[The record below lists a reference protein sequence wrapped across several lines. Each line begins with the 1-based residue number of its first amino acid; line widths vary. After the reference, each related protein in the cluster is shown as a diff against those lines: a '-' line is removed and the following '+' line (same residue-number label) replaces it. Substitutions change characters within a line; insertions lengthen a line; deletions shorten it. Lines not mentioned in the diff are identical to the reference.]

1 MISPD
6 LLAISRGD
14 APADLLFTNAR
25 LVNVFTREIESS
37 NLAVHAATGRIAGIG
52 DYSRAAHTI
61 DLKNS
66 FLAPGFID
74 AHMHVESTMLPPS
87 EFVKLA
93 LPHGTTAAVFDPH
106 EIANVLGLDGI
117 RYIMDDAR
125 DLPFNSLFALPSCV
139 PASHL
144 ETSGAKLE
152 AADLEPL
159 FDDPRVVALAE
170 MMNFPGVITA
180 RPSVLAKVDLGLRK
194 GLVDGHAP
202 GLRGKNLNAY
212 LAAGISSDHEC
223 TTPDEALEKL
233 RRGMHIYIR
242 EGSAARNLEAL
253 LPIVTPANAHR
264 FSFCT
269 DDRHPADLK
278 HEGHIDHV
286 VRRAISLGLDPA
298 TAVAMAS
305 LHTAQHYRQ
314 RDLGAIAPGRFA
326 DLIVFDDL
334 NKPTPRQVY
343 FRGNLVAENE
353 TCLRDPF
360 GASTRSSGAGV
371 PPAAT
376 PSTSSGPNQAL
387 RWCGSPT
394 RCPDSVRIPLRLPP
408 NLSELSFRIPATGAK
423 SLRVIGM
430 FPDQLV
436 TDSLVLP
443 ANPVNGEHRADPARD
458 LLKLA
463 VIERHRATGNIGLGF
478 AKGFKFKHGAL
489 ASTVGH
495 DSHNLAI
502 VGASDSDMLTAARAL
517 AAAGGG
523 QCAVLHGKVLALLPL
538 PIAGLMSDQSADT
551 VIEQQR
557 QLLDATKAMGC
568 PHADPFMPL
577 SFLPLPVIPR
587 LKLTDLGL
595 VDVERFEIVPLEL

>member
-25 LVNVFTREIESS
+25 VVNVFTREIESS

-52 DYSRAAHTI
+52 DYSRAAQTI
-61 DLKNS
+61 DLHNS

-106 EIANVLGLDGI
+106 EIANVLGLAGI

-125 DLPFNSLFALPSCV
+125 DLPFNALFALSSCV

-152 AADLEPL
+152 ASDLEPL

-194 GLVDGHAP
+194 RLVDGHAP
-202 GLRGKNLNAY
+202 GLRGKHLNAY

-233 RRGMHIYIR
+233 RKGQRIYIR

-286 VRRAISLGLDPA
+286 VRRAINLGLDPA
-298 TAVAMAS
+298 TAIAMAS

-314 RDLGAIAPGRFA
+314 PSLGAIAPGCFA

-334 NKPTPRQVY
+334 SNPVPRQTY
-343 FRGNLVAENE
+343 FRGTLVAQNGQH
-353 TCLRDPF
+353 L
-360 GASTRSSGAGV
+360 
-371 PPAAT
+371 AA
-376 PSTSSGPNQAL
+376 
-387 RWCGSPT
+387 PT
-394 RCPDSVRIPLRLPP
+394 RQSTAAGDR
-408 NLSELSFRIPATGAK
+408 PAGLAQQPGA
-423 SLRVIGM
+423 
-430 FPDQLV
+430 
-436 TDSLVLP
+436 
-443 ANPVNGEHRADPARD
+443 
-458 LLKLA
+458 
-463 VIERHRATGNIGLGF
+463 
-478 AKGFKFKHGAL
+478 
-489 ASTVGH
+489 
-495 DSHNLAI
+495 
-502 VGASDSDMLTAARAL
+502 AARA
-517 AAAGGG
+517 A
-523 QCAVLHGKVLALLPL
+523 PR
-538 PIAGLMSDQSADT
+538 PSA
-551 VIEQQR
+551 
-557 QLLDATKAMGC
+557 
-568 PHADPFMPL
+568 ADPFRPQR
-577 SFLPLPVIPR
+577 P
-587 LKLTDLGL
+587 GY
-595 VDVERFEIVPLEL
+595 VDPPASC